1 MAIDISIEILSLK
14 YNACSCCH
22 FLIALNT
29 HYWHFLIALNTHYCH
44 FLIALNTL
52 NLHLHRLLTHPA
64 SEHPERYDE
73 DEDTAP
79 HPLVDTH
86 DISEEEKTVI
96 LRIWLL
102 KDEIRVSYSASS

>member
-14 YNACSCCH
+14 YNACSC
-22 FLIALNT
+22 
-29 HYWHFLIALNTHYCH
+29 CH

-102 KDEIRVSYSASS
+102 KDEIRVSYSASSCTVKPTRYIVVIINS